1 MHALHPAAAI
11 RFGWTLVCDTCFPC
25 WLEAV
30 NRILTLR
37 ALGGSACCRCGTV
50 RMCVAKANPL
60 LFRLW
65 AGRVALAVARCEFC
79 VVDASPR
86 RALGGS
92 GRSCCGAARILRS
105 RSEPSP
111 GFARVEP
118 LLLWHGA
125 KSAWSMALVGS
136 LSLWRGGR
144 IAPAVVRRKRRA
156 LAVAPRLGL
165 ASMSWALPLWRSAN
179 FPWSKQALR
188 RLSLA
193 VARREFAY
201 FADFGPVRS
210 LVVKQSYVAGSAGG
224 PPLTLGEL
232 FPDARIPTRASCL
245 ARPPALPVQRL
256 PYTMFALP
264 TRRACANS
272 LGSRRQR
279 IIFVWPIGCTRDL
292 RLRSTNSTS
301 LQCSLHV

>member
-136 LSLWRGGR
+136 GRSRCGAVVESPLLWCGASEGLLPWPLGWVLQVCRGRSRCGVVQIFRGRSKLCVGSLSLWHGANLRTLRTLG
-144 IAPAVVRRKRRA
+144 
-156 LAVAPRLGL
+156 RLGP
-165 ASMSWALPLWRSAN
+165 SW
-179 FPWSKQALR
+179 
-188 RLSLA
+188 
-193 VARREFAY
+193 
-201 FADFGPVRS
+201 
-210 LVVKQSYVAGSAGG
+210 
-224 PPLTLGEL
+224 
-232 FPDARIPTRASCL
+232 
-245 ARPPALPVQRL
+245 
-256 PYTMFALP
+256 
-264 TRRACANS
+264 
-272 LGSRRQR
+272 
-279 IIFVWPIGCTRDL
+279 
-292 RLRSTNSTS
+292 
-301 LQCSLHV
+301 